1 MTDHELIEGLI
12 KHDRIAIHTLVN
24 KYQKKVIK
32 TAFYFLQNMEDAEDL
47 SQEIFID
54 ILDSSRRFRRTS
66 TLSTWIYR
74 ITVNRSLNL
83 LKKNRRKRIFY
94 SLEDFFVKKTNDIDP
109 TNYVTVKTTS
119 PMEENERREILNKAI
134 QSLPENQKIAF
145 ILCKYEELSY
155 KEIAE
160 IMNISLSSIE
170 SLIHRA
176 KLNLQKRLATHFS
189 EYIKK

>member
-1 MTDHELIEGLI
+1 MTDQELIEGLAQQ
-12 KHDRIAIHTLVN
+12 DRTALHTLVS
-24 KYQKKVIK
+24 KYQRKVIK
-32 TAFYFLQNMEDAEDL
+32 TAFYFLQNMEDAEEL
-47 SQEIFID
+47 SQDIFLDVI
-54 ILDSSRRFRRTS
+54 DSSGRFRKDAA
-66 TLSTWIYR
+66 LSTWIYR

-83 LKKNRRKRIFY
+83 LKKNRRKRIFH

-109 TNYVTVKTTS
+109 TNYVTVETTS

-176 KLNLQKRLATHFS
+176 KLNLQKRLATHFY

>member
-12 KHDRIAIHTLVN
+12 TNDRTAIHTLVD
-24 KYQKKVIK
+24 KYQKKIIK
-32 TAFYFLQNMEDAEDL
+32 TAYYFLQNMEDAEDL
-47 SQEIFID
+47 SQDIFID
-54 ILDSSRRFRRTS
+54 IIDSSQRFRKAS

-74 ITVNRSLNL
+74 ITVNKSLNL
-83 LKKNRRKRIFY
+83 IKKNKRNKIFH
-94 SLEDFFVKKTNDIDP
+94 SLEDFFTPKPDNNDP
-109 TNYVTVKTTS
+109 THREPTVTTS
-119 PMEENERREILNKAI
+119 PFEENERREILNKAI

-145 ILCKYEELSY
+145 ILSKYEELSY

-160 IMNISLSSIE
+160 IMNISLSSVE
-170 SLIHRA
+170 SLLHRA

>member
-1 MTDHELIEGLI
+1 MTDQELIEGLLT
-12 KHDRIAIHTLVN
+12 HDRTAIHTLVD

-32 TAFYFLQNMEDAEDL
+32 TAYYFLQNMEDAEDL
-47 SQEIFID
+47 SQDIFID
-54 ILDSSRRFRRTS
+54 ILDSSQRFRKAS

-74 ITVNRSLNL
+74 ITVNKSLNL
-83 LKKNRRKRIFY
+83 VKKNRRKKIFH
-94 SLEDFFVKKTNDIDP
+94 SLQDYFDKKPNDSRPIHNEP
-109 TNYVTVKTTS
+109 VITTS
-119 PMEENERREILNKAI
+119 PLEENERREILNNAI

-160 IMNISLSSIE
+160 IMNMSLSSVE

>member
-1 MTDHELIEGLI
+1 MYLHISCNFPAENLIVPN
-12 KHDRIAIHTLVN
+12 T
-24 KYQKKVIK
+24 YQKKVTK

-54 ILDSSRRFRRTS
+54 ILDSSRRFRKTS

-109 TNYVTVKTTS
+109 TNYVTVETTS

-189 EYIKK
+189 EHIKK

>member
-1 MTDHELIEGLI
+1 MTDQELIEGLLT
-12 KHDRIAIHTLVN
+12 HDRTAIHTLVD

-32 TAFYFLQNMEDAEDL
+32 TAYYFLQNMEDAEDL
-47 SQEIFID
+47 SQDIFID
-54 ILDSSRRFRRTS
+54 ILDSARRFRKTS

-74 ITVNRSLNL
+74 ITVNKSLNL
-83 LKKNRRKRIFY
+83 VKKNRRKKIFH
-94 SLEDFFVKKTNDIDP
+94 SLEDYFNKKPNDSGP
-109 TNYVTVKTTS
+109 THNEPVLTTS
-119 PMEENERREILNKAI
+119 PLEENERREILNNAI

-160 IMNISLSSIE
+160 IMNMSLSSVE